1 MYFNEDN
8 KPSNQVQA
16 VPQLN
21 NADSTASHN
30 A

>member
-1 MYFNEDN
+1 MYFNEEN
-8 KPSNQVQA
+8 KPSNHVQA

-21 NADSTASHN
+21 NADSTASQN

>member
-1 MYFNEDN
+1 MYFNEEN
-8 KPSNQVQA
+8 KPSNHVQA